1 MKEATCWGCF
11 HLIESVMKLALK
23 RRFINGIDG
32 NESELFK
39 GPLSG
44 LRRCLTAESSL
55 KIMGNDFCVMLKALS
70 VFEIFTLLSWL
81 SDYVENGLKRRLRL
95 TPKFLTSQAG
105 RPIITIHI
113 LPNISK
119 SKSNQV
125 IKFFQLIE
133 YNVRNIFLQKSLRKS
148 GRETSSRSRLVF

>member
-55 KIMGNDFCVMLKALS
+55 KIMGNDFRVMLKALS
-70 VFEIFTLLSWL
+70 VFEIFTLLS
-81 SDYVENGLKRRLRL
+81 
-95 TPKFLTSQAG
+95 
-105 RPIITIHI
+105 
-113 LPNISK
+113 
-119 SKSNQV
+119 
-125 IKFFQLIE
+125 
-133 YNVRNIFLQKSLRKS
+133 
-148 GRETSSRSRLVF
+148 